1 MYKKGVEIMKSRYII
16 GFFVAFLVLGMLLA
30 AGYQL
35 TYENVLDRQE
45 AQARDEVSGTESI
58 AAEGEKVKNPDAEE
72 DGFYLCELQ
81 GFVAVYLS
89 DRKTIYEFTEIPVTD
104 LPEEVQQEVAEGK
117 YVATVKEL
125 YAFLENY
132 SS

>member
-16 GFFVAFLVLGMLLA
+16 GFFAAFLVLGMLLA

-35 TYENVLDRQE
+35 TYEHVMDRQE
-45 AQARDEVSGTESI
+45 AQASDEVSGTESI

-72 DGFYLCELQ
+72 EGFYLCELQ

>member
-1 MYKKGVEIMKSRYII
+1 MDTMKSRYII
-16 GFFVAFLVLGMLLA
+16 GFFAAFLVLGILLA

-35 TYENVLDRQE
+35 TYEHVMDRQE

-72 DGFYLCELQ
+72 EGFYLCELQ

>member
-1 MYKKGVEIMKSRYII
+1 MKSRYMI
-16 GFFVAFLVLGMLLA
+16 GFFAVFILVVAALS
-30 AGYQL
+30 AGYQM
-35 TYENVLDRQE
+35 TYDRVIERQASQE
-45 AQARDEVSGTESI
+45 SEVPGAGSV
-58 AAEGEKVKNPDAEE
+58 AAEGQEVTDGTDTE

-89 DRKTIYEFTEIPVTD
+89 DRKTIFEFTEIPLTD

-117 YVATVKEL
+117 FIRTKQEL

>member
-16 GFFVAFLVLGMLLA
+16 GFFATFLVLGMLLA
-30 AGYQL
+30 VGYQL
-35 TYENVLDRQE
+35 TYEHVRDRQE

-72 DGFYLCELQ
+72 EGFYLCELQ

>member
-1 MYKKGVEIMKSRYII
+1 MKSRYII
-16 GFFVAFLVLGMLLA
+16 GFFAAFLILGMLLA

-35 TYENVLDRQE
+35 TYDHVMDRQE
-45 AQARDEVSGTESI
+45 AQAKDEVSGVESI
-58 AAEGEKVKNPDAEE
+58 AAEGGKVKNPEAEE

-81 GFVAVYLS
+81 GFVCVYLN

-104 LPEEVQQEVAEGK
+104 LPEEVQQEIAEGR
-117 YVATVKEL
+117 YVGTVKEL

>member
-1 MYKKGVEIMKSRYII
+1 MYEKGVEIMKSRYII
-16 GFFVAFLVLGMLLA
+16 GFFAAFLILGMLLA

-35 TYENVLDRQE
+35 TYDHVMDRQE
-45 AQARDEVSGTESI
+45 ARAGDEVSGTESI

-72 DGFYLCELQ
+72 EGFYLCELQ
-81 GFVAVYLS
+81 S
-89 DRKTIYEFTEIPVTD
+89 DRSTIYEFTEIPVTD

-117 YVATVKEL
+117 YVGTVKEL

>member
-16 GFFVAFLVLGMLLA
+16 GFFAAFLVLGILLA

-35 TYENVLDRQE
+35 TYEHVMDRQE
-45 AQARDEVSGTESI
+45 AQARDEVSGTDSI

-72 DGFYLCELQ
+72 EGFYLCELQ

>member
-1 MYKKGVEIMKSRYII
+1 MYEKGVEIMKSRYII
-16 GFFVAFLVLGMLLA
+16 GFFAAFLILGMLLA

-35 TYENVLDRQE
+35 TYDHVMDRQE
-45 AQARDEVSGTESI
+45 ARAGDEVSGTESI

-72 DGFYLCELQ
+72 EGFYLCELQ
-81 GFVAVYLS
+81 GFVCVYLS
-89 DRKTIYEFTEIPVTD
+89 DRSTIYEFTEIPVTD

-117 YVATVKEL
+117 YAGTVKEL

>member
-16 GFFVAFLVLGMLLA
+16 GFFAAFLVLGMLLA

-35 TYENVLDRQE
+35 TYEHVMDRQE
-45 AQARDEVSGTESI
+45 AQARDEVTGTESI
-58 AAEGEKVKNPDAEE
+58 AAEGEKVKNPDSEE
-72 DGFYLCELQ
+72 EGFYLCELQ

>member
-16 GFFVAFLVLGMLLA
+16 GFFAAFLVLGMLLA

-35 TYENVLDRQE
+35 TYEHVLDRQE

-72 DGFYLCELQ
+72 EGFYLCELQ
-81 GFVAVYLS
+81 AFVAVYLS

-117 YVATVKEL
+117 YVPTVKEL

>member
-1 MYKKGVEIMKSRYII
+1 MKKGVEIMKSRYII
-16 GFFVAFLVLGMLLA
+16 GFFAAFLILGMLLA

-35 TYENVLDRQE
+35 TYDHVMDRQE
-45 AQARDEVSGTESI
+45 AQARDEVFGTESI
-58 AAEGEKVKNPDAEE
+58 AAEGEKVTNPGDEE
-72 DGFYLCELQ
+72 EGFYLCELQ
-81 GFVAVYLS
+81 GFVAVYLN
-89 DRKTIYEFTEIPVTD
+89 DQETIYEFTEIPVTD

-117 YVATVKEL
+117 YVATIKEL